1 MHSTISASA
10 EKYGQERR
18 MSGTSSR
25 GNPALGDILRSV
37 AVIGAILLG
46 VYGIAQIMTVEPE
59 HPTSTVD
66 YQSALDSAR
75 PVADFDLLGPTSLPK
90 GWRATSARYESD
102 SWHLGVITDDDEYV
116 GLEQLR
122 ASAQE
127 TIRKFAEDSR
137 PAGSVTIDGTSWQ
150 RRTEPDGDSTYVRR
164 DGDMTVL
171 VTGSAK
177 RAEIERYVSSLSSSS

>member
-1 MHSTISASA
+1 
-10 EKYGQERR
+10 

-25 GNPALGDILRSV
+25 GNPGLGDILRSV

-59 HPTSTVD
+59 HPTSTID

-75 PVADFDLLGPTSLPK
+75 PVANFDILGPTSLPK

-102 SWHLGVITDDDEYV
+102 SWHLGVVTDDDEYV

-122 ASAQE
+122 ASAE
-127 TIRKFAEDSR
+127 KTIRTFADGSS
-137 PAGSVTIDGTSWQ
+137 ADGSVTIDGTRWE
-150 RRTEPDGDSTYVRR
+150 RRSGPDGDSTYVRR

-171 VTGSAK
+171 VTGSTT
-177 RAEIERYVSSLSSSS
+177 RAAIERYVSSLSSSS

>member
-1 MHSTISASA
+1 
-10 EKYGQERR
+10 